1 MIKQFFNNMAR
12 VIESDM
18 FPPILFTAIGSFL
31 LGLATGISTLDVTLK
46 KTCDE
51 MSISESL
58 KIPYCRS
65 YFEEQLKE
73 LED

>member
-1 MIKQFFNNMAR
+1 MIKQFFENLAD
-12 VIESDM
+12 VISSDI
-18 FPPILFTAIGSFL
+18 FPPVLFTAIISL
-31 LGLATGISTLDVTLK
+31 LVGIAIGCATVDASLK
-46 KTCDE
+46 KSCDE

-58 KIPYCRS
+58 KIPYCRN